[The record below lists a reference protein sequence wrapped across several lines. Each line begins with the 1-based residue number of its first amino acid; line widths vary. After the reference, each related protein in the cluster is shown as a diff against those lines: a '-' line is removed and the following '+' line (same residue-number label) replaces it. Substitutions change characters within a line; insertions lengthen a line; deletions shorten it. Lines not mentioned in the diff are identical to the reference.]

1 MTNLEI
7 KTKLSLEDATR
18 KVKQFFGKE
27 GQGLEL
33 SEETPGCLCFQG
45 GGGYVTAHV
54 TAEGGQ
60 TTINL
65 LTQEWDYQVKD
76 FASRLPKSA

>member
-7 KTKLSLEDATR
+7 KTRLSGEDAAKR
-18 KVKQFFGKE
+18 IKRFFGHE
-27 GQGLEL
+27 GQGLALTEDTPECL
-33 SEETPGCLCFQG
+33 SFQG

-54 TAEGGQ
+54 RTEGGE

-65 LTQEWDYQVKD
+65 LTQEWDFQVKD
-76 FASRLPKSA
+76 FASRLPK

>member
-7 KTKLSLEDATR
+7 RTRLSEQEAVKR
-18 KVKQFFGKE
+18 IKQFFGE
-27 GQGLEL
+27 TGQGLMLVED
-33 SEETPGCLCFQG
+33 TPGCLSFQG

-54 TAEGGQ
+54 TAEGGE

-76 FASRLPKSA
+76 FASRLPK

>member
-7 KTKLSLEDATR
+7 RTKLSEEDAVKR
-18 KVKQFFGKE
+18 IKQFFGE
-27 GQGLEL
+27 AGQGLMLTED
-33 SEETPGCLCFQG
+33 TPGCLSFQG

-54 TAEGGQ
+54 IAEGGE

-65 LTQEWDYQVKD
+65 LTQEWDFQVKD
-76 FASRLPKSA
+76 FASRLPK

>member
-7 KTKLSLEDATR
+7 KTRLSGEDAAKR
-18 KVKQFFGKE
+18 IKQFFGHE
-27 GQGLEL
+27 GQGLVLTED
-33 SEETPGCLCFQG
+33 TPGCLSFQG

-54 TAEGGQ
+54 SVESGE

-65 LTQEWDYQVKD
+65 LTQEWDFQVKD
-76 FASRLPKSA
+76 FASRLPK